1 MVNQEYYNLG
11 TAPSVIRQLFAYG
24 LEQAAKVGADKVYD
38 YSLGNPSIPAPK
50 KVNESIKKIVDEM
63 DSIKLH
69 GYSMAAGF
77 DTARA
82 AVAKDLANRFG
93 LDVKAS
99 ELFFTCG
106 AAPALISII
115 KALIVDADSEIM
127 AVAPFFPEYR
137 PFVNAN
143 GGKLVVVPADTKA
156 FQIHLD
162 EVEKRITKNTQ
173 GIIINSPNNPSG
185 VVYTEETL
193 KGLAAL
199 LERKSVEYGHPIYII
214 ADEPYRELVYGGVK
228 VPFIPCLYK
237 NTIVCYSYS
246 KSLSLPGERIGYVY
260 VPGFA
265 DDSAAVYAAIS
276 GAARIMGHVCPPTLM
291 QKVIELCAGERPDLA
306 AYEENRNLLYNSLR
320 EMGYQCAKPDGAFY
334 LFVKAPNGD
343 ANAFSERAK
352 LTHNLLVVPADG
364 FGCPGYFRLSYCV
377 SNDMIRRSL
386 PAFKAMIES
395 YK

>member
-82 AVAKDLANRFG
+82 AVAKDLAERFG

-199 LERKSVEYGHPIYII
+199 LERKSKEYGHPIYII

-228 VPFIPCLYK
+228 VPFIPCLYR

-265 DDSAAVYAAIS
+265 DDSAAVYAAVS
-276 GAARIMGHVCPPTLM
+276 GASRAMGHVCPPTLI
-291 QKVIELCAGERPDLA
+291 QKVIQLCAGERPDLA
-306 AYEENRNLLYNSLR
+306 AYDENRNLLYNSLR

-343 ANAFSERAK
+343 ANAFSEKAK
-352 LTHNLLVVPADG
+352 RDYNLLVVPADG
-364 FGCPGYFRLSYCV
+364 FGCPGYLRLSYCV

-386 PAFKAMIES
+386 PAFRAMMES
-395 YK
+395 CR

>member
-1 MVNQEYYNLG
+1 MVNQEYYTLG

-24 LEQAAKVGADKVYD
+24 LEQAKVVGPENVYD

-50 KVNESIKKIVDEM
+50 KVNESIKKIVDET

-69 GYSMAAGF
+69 GYSMAPGF
-77 DTARA
+77 EEARA
-82 AVAKDLANRFG
+82 AVAKDLAARFG

-115 KALIVDADSEIM
+115 KALIVDSDTEIM
-127 AVAPFFPEYR
+127 AIAPFFPEYR

-162 EVEKRITKNTQ
+162 EVEKRITKHTQ
-173 GIIINSPNNPSG
+173 AIIVNSPNNPSG

-193 KGLAAL
+193 KGLASL
-199 LERKSVEYGHPIYII
+199 LERKSAEYGHPIYII

-265 DDSAAVYAAIS
+265 DDSHDVYAAIA

-291 QKVIELCAGERPDLA
+291 QKVIEYCAEERPDLV
-306 AYEENRNLLYNSLR
+306 AYDENRNLLYNSLT
-320 EMGYQCAKPDGAFY
+320 EMGYECAKPDGAFY

-343 ANAFSERAK
+343 ANAFSEKAK
-352 LTHNLLVVPADG
+352 LGHNLLVVPADG
-364 FGCPGYFRLSYCV
+364 FGCPGFFRLSYCV
-377 SNDMIRRSL
+377 S
-386 PAFKAMIES
+386 A
-395 YK
+395 

>member
-82 AVAKDLANRFG
+82 AVAKDLAERFG

-199 LERKSVEYGHPIYII
+199 LERKSKEYGHPIYII

-265 DDSAAVYAAIS
+265 DDADAVYAAIA

-291 QKVIELCAGERPDLA
+291 QKVIEYCAEERPDLV
-306 AYEENRNLLYNSLR
+306 AYDENRNLLYNSLR
-320 EMGYQCAKPDGAFY
+320 EMGYECAKPDGAFY

-343 ANAFSERAK
+343 ANAFSEKAK
-352 LTHNLLVVPADG
+352 LEHNLLVVPADG

-377 SNDMIRRSL
+377 ANDMIQRSL

>member
-24 LEQAAKVGADKVYD
+24 LEQAAKVGPEKVYD

-50 KVNESIKKIVDEM
+50 KVNESIKKIVDET

-77 DTARA
+77 DTARD
-82 AVAKDLANRFG
+82 AVAKDLSNRFG
-93 LDVKAS
+93 LDVKGS

-106 AAPALISII
+106 AAPALVSII
-115 KALIVDADSEIM
+115 KALTVNSDSEIM
-127 AVAPFFPEYR
+127 VVAPFFPEYR
-137 PFVNAN
+137 PFITAN
-143 GGKLVVVPADTKA
+143 GAKMVMVPADTEA

-162 EVEKRITKNTQ
+162 EVEKRITANTQ

-193 KGLAAL
+193 KGLTAL
-199 LERKSVEYGHPIYII
+199 LERKSAEYGHPIYII

-260 VPGFA
+260 VPSFA
-265 DDSAAVYAAIS
+265 DDRDAVFAAIA
-276 GAARIMGHVCPPTLM
+276 GAARIMGHVCPPTLI
-291 QKVIELCAGERPDLA
+291 QKVIELCAEERPDLV
-306 AYEENRNLLYNSLR
+306 AYDENRNLLYNSLR
-320 EMGYQCAKPDGAFY
+320 EMGYECAKPDGAFY

-343 ANAFSERAK
+343 ANAFSEKAK
-352 LTHNLLVVPADG
+352 LDHNLLVVPADG
-364 FGCPGYFRLSYCV
+364 FGCPGFFRLSYCV